1 MYLHSYLLVA
11 SAASVVGSILVEMF
25 QFPVTT
31 TIQIGHMCLVTACA
45 AGNWGMEAAEVR
57 VTYICVQLCICMD
70 LCVGLHRRDHT
81 WCSRLNSAGLGACMV
96 SYPAGLCG

>member
-57 VTYICVQLCICMD
+57 VTCICVQLCVCTHVFHGKLQLI
-70 LCVGLHRRDHT
+70 LL
-81 WCSRLNSAGLGACMV
+81 LL
-96 SYPAGLCG
+96 LLLILQI